1 MKYTPYITILAM
13 LLAAACAK
21 ENIVEDGQQGLPDDA
36 VTFSASMASRQDGES
51 GPDTRTVYKDG
62 TDIIN
67 VEWAAG
73 DRIGVFCM
81 FGEQVT
87 AANVGYSTG
96 TAGKTATFTCFD
108 DEAISWEDMT
118 SVHDFFAYY
127 PYTETAEGAQADF
140 HAVPVSLPAVQTYDG
155 SDPMGHLSDH
165 GFIYAVAKDQTREKI
180 GNGNVPLKFSH
191 LFPVLEVRITA
202 DRFATVDK
210 IVFRSKNESSLMSFT
225 GGSVD
230 IETGALDLT
239 AATGGSSISLEGSM
253 PVQMGRPM
261 PFHLLVPPGHG
272 GEEFVIEAVI
282 NDKTVTLAERTAPA
296 EGFAAGK
303 AYYVNATMTIDES
316 DAEPVTDLS
325 ANGTA
330 NTYYVTKANTI
341 YSFDVT
347 VKGNGEDQYALEETA
362 IAPQSLLVL
371 WYTCLQTSAEP
382 WAQNEPV
389 VISTLTLGTDGRAY
403 FRTPETFV
411 PGNVVI
417 VALDKVLGYDD
428 VQADP
433 TTRVISNA
441 EILWS
446 WNLVVAKGYDPMAA
460 ENQFAKGGYV
470 FMTRELGALID
481 PEDAVIDGNTN
492 MIALASTAGNTYQW
506 GRKDPFPGIPDYR
519 SGSINGFAGL
529 WFTPVYTPISALDR
543 GTFGNSGKQAY
554 NQILGNTVET
564 VTLDAKSASYSTTA
578 EYIGQMTKN
587 PHLWYNRNGA
597 FPGPDGANVWGN
609 PQRADILGVKTIYDP
624 CPPGY
629 KVMSEAAWMTLTENL
644 APETLSVP
652 DPGRGILLDETLYF
666 PIKGYEAFRNT
677 DAAPSGGTSLGS
689 GGGSSGLWS
698 DGSNGGH
705 YCFFQATS
713 KTYIMTYCE
722 DRAGINAF
730 KGCGVR
736 CIKESYSGVNTG
748 TEGDDD
754 LINLGK
760 EEWN

>member
-36 VTFSASMASRQDGES
+36 VTFSASMASRQSDEA

-62 TDIIN
+62 DRIN
-67 VEWAAG
+67 VEWAAN
-73 DRIGVFCM
+73 DRIGIFCR
-81 FGEQVT
+81 FAEEVT
-87 AANVGYSTG
+87 AANVGYSTA

-108 DEAISWEDMT
+108 DEAVSWEDMT
-118 SVHDFFAYY
+118 SAHDFFAYY
-127 PYTETAEGAQADF
+127 PYAETAEGVQADF
-140 HAVPVSLPAVQTYDG
+140 HAVPVSLPSVQVYDEA
-155 SDPMGHLSDH
+155 DPMGHLADG
-165 GFIYAVAKDQTREKI
+165 GFIYAKAEDQSKEMV
-180 GNGNVPLKFSH
+180 GNGSVPLKFSH

-202 DRFATVDK
+202 DRFASIDK
-210 IVFRSKNESSLMSFT
+210 IVFRSKAETSLMSFE
-225 GGSVD
+225 GGKVD
-230 IETGALDLT
+230 IETGTLDLT
-239 AATGGSSISLEGSM
+239 AATGSPTISLEGSM
-253 PVQMGRPM
+253 QVLMGMPVS
-261 PFHLLVPPGHG
+261 FHLLMSPGHAE
-272 GEEFVIEAVI
+272 EEFVIEAVI

-296 EGFAAGK
+296 EGFTAGK
-303 AYYVNATMTIDES
+303 AYYVDASMSIDES

-330 NTYYVTKANTI
+330 NTYYVTKAGTL
-341 YSFDVT
+341 YSFDAT
-347 VKGNGEDQYALEETA
+347 VKGNGEELYALEETS
-362 IAPQSLLVL
+362 IEPKSLLVL

-382 WAQNEPV
+382 WAQSEPIL
-389 VISTLTLGTDGRAY
+389 ISTLTLANGKAY
-403 FRTPETFV
+403 FKTPETFV

-417 VALDKVLGYDD
+417 VALSKDLGYDD

-446 WNLVVAKGYDPMAA
+446 WNLVVAKGYDPMAV
-460 ENQFAKGGYV
+460 ENQYAKGGFT

-481 PEDAVIDGNTN
+481 LEDAYIDGKTN
-492 MIALASTAGNTYQW
+492 MIALAGTAGNTYQW

-529 WFTPVYTPISALDR
+529 WFTPVYTPIPALDR

-554 NQILGNTVET
+554 NQILGNTVAT

-644 APETLSVP
+644 APETLSVS

-666 PIKGYEAFRNT
+666 PIKGYEAFRST
-677 DAAPSGGTSLGS
+677 DASPSGGTSLGS